1 MQLNTE
7 SLKTV
12 READYDPETRMVKL
26 TVVCTPDDLVVTGSA
41 NAVDMDLD
49 ELRRTISL
57 IETAESGVPV

>member
-26 TVVCTPDDLVVTGSA
+26 TIVCTPDDLIVAGGASA
-41 NAVDMDLD
+41 IDMDLD
-49 ELRRTISL
+49 EVRLAIDQVDKY
-57 IETAESGVPV
+57 ETGVGV